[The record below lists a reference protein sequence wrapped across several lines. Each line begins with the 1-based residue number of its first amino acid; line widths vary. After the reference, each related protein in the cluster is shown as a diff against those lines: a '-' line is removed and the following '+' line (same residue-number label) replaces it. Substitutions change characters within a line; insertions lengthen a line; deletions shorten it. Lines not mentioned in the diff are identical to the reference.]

1 MTTSSTAY
9 LTWMRAGTER
19 LLGIVDGLEEP
30 RFAEPSSLPGWTIGH
45 LVAHVHYNA
54 CALGRLASWAATGVE
69 TPMYAGAE
77 QREREI
83 STGAALPP
91 AELKEL
97 VRESAARLD
106 SLLSA
111 LTDEQWTSH
120 VVTAQGRT
128 VSAEEIPWLRVRE
141 VVVHGVDL
149 AGDTWEQWPEE
160 LLEALVREIVEQR
173 LARGQAAVLAGV
185 LTGRSSGPLP
195 PWL

>member
-1 MTTSSTAY
+1 
-9 LTWMRAGTER
+9 MRAGTGR
-19 LLGIVDGLEEP
+19 LLGIVDRLAEP
-30 RFAEPSSLPGWTIGH
+30 RFAEPSPLPGWAVGH
-45 LVAHVHYNA
+45 LVAHLHYNA

-69 TPMYAGAE
+69 SPMYDGAG

-91 AELKEL
+91 AELKDL
-97 VRESAARLD
+97 VRESAAELD
-106 SLLSA
+106 GLLSA
-111 LTDEQWTSH
+111 LTGEQWERQ

-149 AGDTWEQWPEE
+149 GGTWEWPEE
-160 LLEALVREIVEQR
+160 LLRALVFEIVEQR
-173 LARGQAAVLAGV
+173 LARGQAAALAGV
-185 LTGRSSGPLP
+185 LTGRSRESLP

>member
-1 MTTSSTAY
+1 MTASSATY
-9 LTWMRAGTER
+9 LEWMRAGTER
-19 LLGIVDGLEEP
+19 LLGIVDGLAEP
-30 RFAEPSSLPGWTIGH
+30 RFAEPSPLPGWTVGH
-45 LVAHVHYNA
+45 LVAHLHYNA

-69 TPMYAGAE
+69 SPMYDGAG

-91 AELKEL
+91 AELKDL
-97 VRESAARLD
+97 VRESAAELD
-106 SLLSA
+106 GLLSA
-111 LTDEQWTSH
+111 LTDKQWARQ

-149 AGDTWEQWPEE
+149 GGTWEWPEE
-160 LLEALVREIVEQR
+160 LLRALDFEIVEQR
-173 LARGQAAVLAGV
+173 LARGQAAALAGV
-185 LTGRSSGPLP
+185 LTGRSRESLP